1 MKPLVVISIALL
13 LFSCGSLEE
22 RKLIFKRTMATV
34 GYCSFEN
41 FTWED
46 TGEDARFQRIEP
58 DWHNNWHVTQCAG
71 RDPEPLECYFGFFGL
86 AGELAVRCKTED
98 GEEEDYRRLTG
109 LIE

>member
-1 MKPLVVISIALL
+1 MKPLVVISIALVL
-13 LFSCGSLEE
+13 CACGTLEE
-22 RKLIFKRTMATV
+22 RKLAFKRQMANGV

-71 RDPEPLECYFGFFGL
+71 RDPEPLKCFGNGGQPL
-86 AGELAVRCKTED
+86 RCEMENGEL
-98 GEEEDYRRLTG
+98 EDYRRLTG

>member
-1 MKPLVVISIALL
+1 MKPLAVVAIALL
-13 LFSCGSLEE
+13 LCSCGSLEE
-22 RKLIFKRTMATV
+22 RKLAFKRLMANNV

-46 TGEDARFQRIEP
+46 TGEDARFQYIEP

-71 RDPEPLECYFGFFGL
+71 RDPEPLECYL
-86 AGELAVRCKTED
+86 AQEAALRCKTED
-98 GEEEDYRRLTG
+98 GEEEDYRVLTG